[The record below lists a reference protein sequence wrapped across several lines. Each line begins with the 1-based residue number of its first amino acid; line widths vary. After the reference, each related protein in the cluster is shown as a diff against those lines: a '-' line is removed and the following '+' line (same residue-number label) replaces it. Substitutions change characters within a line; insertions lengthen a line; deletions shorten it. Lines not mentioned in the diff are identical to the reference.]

1 MPGFNDVE
9 ILLIE
14 DNPQDAELA
23 VRALRKQNL
32 LNSLHHVKDGAEAL
46 AFIFGTGPYAG
57 RNVENVP
64 RLVLLDLKLPKVDG
78 LEFLQ
83 KIKADPRTQMI
94 PVVALTSSR
103 EDRDV
108 RECYRLG
115 VNGYIVKP
123 VESDK
128 FQEAVKQLGTY
139 WLLTNRTPQWP
150 EGRS

>member
-14 DNPQDAELA
+14 DNLQDAELA

-94 PVVALTSSR
+94 PVVVLTSSR

-128 FQEAVKQLGTY
+128 FQEAVKQLGAY